1 MTLRSQTVA
10 LAILFAAF
18 AIVFLLVGDAG
29 VSTSVYLPE
38 PTLTYTPTSTPTPT
52 PLPEPVAANWTE
64 MQAGQW
70 YYQGPQEVNARINY
84 TAIALED
91 FVTRT
96 NLTPPPDDSAYPLI
110 DVLGQMRDNLQKQAT
125 DAGLSVG
132 EDAFSGPVIEVIA
145 NVPVTLLHLR
155 LQAQDRPSGEPF
167 PGLDLVEAFVERQD
181 GRVTFVQYILQ
192 GEPDLLVYRDFRAWL
207 VEHMDRLTGAAD
219 EAAQG
224 EEGAAASATP
234 AATPAAETSEESEAP
249 AGETTVTPEAAAVSA
264 TPVAESTP
272 VSTPEPAS
280 GD

>member
-1 MTLRSQTVA
+1 M
-10 LAILFAAF
+10 I
-18 AIVFLLVGDAG
+18 FLLVGDAG
-29 VSTSVYLPE
+29 VSTGVYLPE

-52 PLPEPVAANWTE
+52 PLPDPVAANWTE

-96 NLTPPPDDSAYPLI
+96 NLTPPPDDSAYPLV

-125 DAGLSVG
+125 DAGLTIG
-132 EDAFSGPVIEVIA
+132 EDAFNGPVIEVIA

-207 VEHMDRLTGAAD
+207 VEHMDRLTGAA
-219 EAAQG
+219 EG
-224 EEGAAASATP
+224 ETST
-234 AATPAAETSEESEAP
+234 ATPAAETPEEGASPAEA
-249 AGETTVTPEAAAVSA
+249 TVTPEAPAASA

-272 VSTPEPAS
+272 VTTPEPES

>member
-18 AIVFLLVGDAG
+18 VIIFLLVGDAG
-29 VSTSVYLPE
+29 VSTGVFLPE
-38 PTLTYTPTSTPTPT
+38 PTLTYTPTPSPTPT
-52 PLPEPVAANWTE
+52 PLPDPAAANWTE
-64 MQAGQW
+64 AQPNQW
-70 YYQGPQEVNARINY
+70 VYQGPAEVVNARINY
-84 TAIALED
+84 TAIALDE

-125 DAGLSVG
+125 DAGLTVG

-181 GRVTFVQYILQ
+181 GRVTFVQYVLQ
-192 GEPDLLVYRDFRAWL
+192 GEPDILVYRDFRAWL
-207 VEHMDRLTGAAD
+207 AEHIDDLTGAAD
-219 EAAQG
+219 QAES
-224 EEGAAASATP
+224 EEGAAEETPAEGEADAEATATP
-234 AATPAAETSEESEAP
+234 EAPAESETPVPTETLPAAEN
-249 AGETTVTPEAAAVSA
+249 TPEA
-264 TPVAESTP
+264 
-272 VSTPEPAS
+272 TPEAS
-280 GD
+280 TGG

>member
-10 LAILFAAF
+10 LVILFAAF
-18 AIVFLLVGDAG
+18 AIIFLLVGDAG

-38 PTLTYTPTSTPTPT
+38 PTLTYTPTSSPTPT

-91 FVTRT
+91 FITRI
-96 NLTPPPDDSAYPLI
+96 NLTPPPEDSAYPLI
-110 DVLGQMRDNLQKQAT
+110 DVLQQMRDNLQKQAT

-132 EDAFSGPVIEVIA
+132 EDAFTGPVIEVVA

-181 GRVTFVQYILQ
+181 GRVTFIQYILQ
-192 GEPDLLVYRDFRAWL
+192 GEPDLIVYRDFRAWL
-207 VEHMDRLTGAAD
+207 AEHMDELTGAAAQTEGEESAPQEAETPA
-219 EAAQG
+219 EAAAPAEG
-224 EEGAAASATP
+224 ETPTPAAVEDAETPVTEDTPTPAQSVP
-234 AATPAAETSEESEAP
+234 AATP
-249 AGETTVTPEAAAVSA
+249 
-264 TPVAESTP
+264 TPVA
-272 VSTPEPAS
+272 